1 MAKVYGPPL
10 SYSGY
15 TKSEILD
22 WKNSG
27 SHKPEP
33 EEEEEIGFDIPPS
46 YIDDPIA
53 DVYGP
58 PTPIEDNL
66 LVTPEEEEITDI
78 DIPTSYIDDPMSRMY
93 GPDYDLPPVT
103 PDEEDDNMPIDPPF
117 DKTI

>member
-66 LVTPEEEEITDI
+66 LVTPEEEDITD
-78 DIPTSYIDDPMSRMY
+78 T
-93 GPDYDLPPVT
+93 
-103 PDEEDDNMPIDPPF
+103 EDDNMPIDPPF